1 MTDTTTAPVQTA
13 ANIMDMAQKI
23 LAGIADHEGLI
34 NTVADLAG
42 FGPEVSMAEKILPV
56 ISSVL
61 SFMEQETG
69 KGLVQVV
76 EDLLQ
81 HLTPGQPNSPVLSL
95 PQAS

>member
-1 MTDTTTAPVQTA
+1 
-13 ANIMDMAQKI
+13 
-23 LAGIADHEGLI
+23 
-34 NTVADLAG
+34 
-42 FGPEVSMAEKILPV
+42 MAEKILPV

-81 HLTPGQPNSPVLSL
+81 HLTPGQPNSAVLSL
-95 PQAS
+95 PQGS